1 MTRMVSTR
9 TRSSTTLGRTNHS
22 RRTVLK
28 AVAASAAA
36 TGLIGSGRLFSG
48 LAAAA
53 NGSPSD
59 MGGLPVIAYV
69 SDARKGEVVVM
80 VGTHEIVRRDVGL
93 VARLVAIA
101 KEAGDVV
108 AS

>member
-1 MTRMVSTR
+1 MTRKVSTR
-9 TRSSTTLGRTNHS
+9 ATSSTTLGGTKHS
-22 RRTVLK
+22 RRTILR

-36 TGLIGSGRLFSG
+36 MGLLGSARALGSS
-48 LAAAA
+48 AAAA
-53 NGSPSD
+53 DSSPTSTSR
-59 MGGLPVIAYV
+59 LPVIAYV

-80 VGTHEIVRRDVGL
+80 VGTHEIVRRDAGL

>member
-1 MTRMVSTR
+1 MTRS
-9 TRSSTTLGRTNHS
+9 S

-28 AVAASAAA
+28 SAAA
-36 TGLIGSGRLFSG
+36 G
-48 LAAAA
+48 AAAIGLVGA
-53 NGSPSD
+53 GGRIVGSATAAQGSIETSSAP
-59 MGGLPVIAYV
+59 LVAYV
-69 SDARKGEVVVM
+69 SDARRGEIVVM
-80 VGTHEIVRRDVGL
+80 VGTREIVRRDAGL

>member
-1 MTRMVSTR
+1 MTPR
-9 TRSSTTLGRTNHS
+9 S

-28 AVAASAAA
+28 SAAA
-36 TGLIGSGRLFSG
+36 GAAAIGLIGAGRG
-48 LAAAA
+48 LATGASGARA
-53 NGSPSD
+53 SIETGSAP
-59 MGGLPVIAYV
+59 LVAYV
-69 SDARKGEVVVM
+69 SDARKGEIVVM
-80 VGTHEIVRRDVGL
+80 VGTREIVRRDAGL